1 MGEFGSQLR
10 TLLRPGP
17 AWLALLAGL
26 ALTLIG
32 VEAIDTVRADRARV
46 QRSLNLPIALICM
59 ALVLVPGP
67 RVLGRTA
74 YAFFALSLGL
84 LVFLL
89 LPFVPRSVVP
99 VINGARSWIDTP
111 GMNFQPSEMT
121 KVFFVLSLAW
131 YFRYRKSHRSLWGLT
146 FPFVLT
152 LVPVMLILV
161 QPDLGT
167 ALVFM
172 PALFAVLVAA
182 GAKLRHLFGLLGLGT
197 LVVVANI
204 GIILFAPADLQVLKD
219 HQQRRVRSMI
229 KLASGDTSDV
239 KDDAFQ
245 QFVAMNL
252 VSSGGLTGFGGERSK
267 EILDGYRLPE
277 AHNDMIFAVIVNR
290 WGAVGGV
297 ATVGLYGLL
306 VVGFLGVSAA
316 TRDPLGRLAC
326 VGFGAM
332 ILTQVTVNVGMTLGV
347 LPITGITLPFISYG
361 GSSLL
366 FTFIMLGL
374 VLNFASR
381 RRGMMVRE
389 SFEF

>member
-1 MGEFGSQLR
+1 MGDVGRQLR
-10 TLLRPGP
+10 
-17 AWLALLAGL
+17 ALLTPNFAWIALPAGL
-26 ALTLIG
+26 ALAG
-32 VEAIDTVRADRARV
+32 VGVLAIDTVRPAQAHT
-46 QRSLNLPIALICM
+46 QQTLNLPIALLCM
-59 ALVLVPGP
+59 LLAMMPHP
-67 RVLGRTA
+67 RVMGRAA
-74 YAFFALSLGL
+74 YPFFGASLGL

-89 LPFVPRSVVP
+89 LPFVPRSIVP

-131 YFRYRKSHRSLWGLT
+131 YFRFRKSHRSLLGLV
-146 FPFVLT
+146 FPFILT
-152 LVPVMLILV
+152 LVPVMLIMM

-167 ALVFM
+167 ALVFA

-182 GAKLRHLFGLLGLGT
+182 GAKLRHLFAIVGLGI
-197 LVVVANI
+197 LVVGANVA
-204 GIILFAPADLQVLKD
+204 IILWAPANMQLLKD

-229 KLASGDTSDV
+229 KLASGDTSDIQA
-239 KDDAFQ
+239 DAYQ
-245 QFVAMNL
+245 QYKAMTL
-252 VSSGGLTGFGGERSK
+252 CGAGGVWGLGDQRSRDVFK
-267 EILDGYRLPE
+267 NFRLPE

-290 WGAVGGV
+290 WGMAGGV
-297 ATVGLYGLL
+297 GVIGLYGALIA
-306 VVGFLGVSAA
+306 GFLGVSAT
-316 TRDPLGRLAC
+316 TRDPLGRLTG

-332 ILTQVTVNVGMTLGV
+332 ILTQVVVNVGMTLGI

-381 RRGMMVRE
+381 PRGMMERE

>member
-1 MGEFGSQLR
+1 MSEFAKQFK
-10 TLLRPGP
+10 TLLKPGF
-17 AWLALLAGL
+17 AWLVLPAGL
-26 ALTLIG
+26 ALTAIG
-32 VEAIDTVRADRARV
+32 VMAIDTVAP
-46 QRSLNLPIALICM
+46 RSGNIQKTVNLPIALLCM
-59 ALVLVPGP
+59 LLTMVPHP
-67 RVLGRTA
+67 RTMGRA
-74 YAFFALSLGL
+74 SFLLFGVSLGL

-89 LPFVPRSVVP
+89 VPFVPRSIVP

-131 YFRYRKSHRSLWGLT
+131 YFRFRKSHRSLLGLV
-146 FPFVLT
+146 FPFVLMV
-152 LVPVMLILV
+152 VPVMLIMM

-167 ALVFM
+167 ALVFA

-182 GAKLRHLFGLLGLGT
+182 GAKLRHLFSLLGLGT
-197 LVVVANI
+197 LLVVANI
-204 GIILFAPADLQVLKD
+204 GIILYAPPHMQVLKD

-229 KLASGDTSDV
+229 KLASGDTSDIQA
-239 KDDAFQ
+239 DAYQ
-245 QFVAMNL
+245 QYKAMTL
-252 VSSGGLTGFGGERSK
+252 SGAGGVW
-267 EILDGYRLPE
+267 GYGAEQSREVFENFHLPE

-290 WGAVGGV
+290 WGMVGGV
-297 ATVGLYGLL
+297 VTVGLYGVM
-306 VVGFLGVSAA
+306 VVGFLGVSAS
-316 TRDPLGRLAC
+316 TRDPLGRLSC

-332 ILTQVTVNVGMTLGV
+332 ILTQVVVNVGMTLGI
-347 LPITGITLPFISYG
+347 LPITGITLPLISYG

-381 RRGMMVRE
+381 GRAMMARD